1 MLKQQAQYAVT
12 NKYGLKSR
20 RMLLAALL
28 LLICCVLAGCQ
39 TVNPN
44 NSVLKNLQIWSAPA
58 PPHRLSPERK
68 QQPAKLAM
76 TDWLEKYLDNEY
88 HVIYGEF
95 VSVKPGFIDG
105 AAMGAKAG
113 QYVEKNLAG
122 VPQPGT
128 WSEGEYQLL
137 LWKKEGGANGSPT
150 YFAFVIARDPISGM
164 DGRRLVGF
172 LELIPSDQLP
182 PIIVCCH

>member
-1 MLKQQAQYAVT
+1 MAQEQRQYTRYELKWRHV
-12 NKYGLKSR
+12 SF
-20 RMLLAALL
+20 AALL
-28 LLICCVLAGCQ
+28 LLICCMLAGCQ
-39 TVNPN
+39 TVNPK
-44 NSVLKNLQIWSAPA
+44 NSVLKNLQIWSAPS

-68 QQPAKLAM
+68 QQSAKLAM
-76 TDWLEKYLDNEY
+76 AQWLEKYLNNEY

-95 VSVKPGFIDG
+95 VSVKPGFTNG
-105 AAMGAKAG
+105 VAMGAKAG
-113 QYVEKNLAG
+113 QYIEKNLAG

-137 LWKKEGGANGSPT
+137 LWKKERGSNGSPT

-164 DGRRLVGF
+164 EGRRLVGF

-182 PIIVCCH
+182 PVIVCCH

>member
-1 MLKQQAQYAVT
+1 MSGREKISALTTAHSMCV
-12 NKYGLKSR
+12 
-20 RMLLAALL
+20 ALL
-28 LLICCVLAGCQ
+28 MCVMLVGCQ
-39 TVNPN
+39 TVKPQGGM
-44 NSVLKNLQIWSAPA
+44 LDRIQQWAAPA
-58 PPHRLSPERK
+58 PPHRLSPENE

-76 TDWLEKYLDNEY
+76 TEWLEKSLNNEY

-95 VSVKPGFIDG
+95 VWAESGFTDG

-113 QYVEKNLAG
+113 QYVEQTLGA
-122 VPQPGT
+122 VPQPDI
-128 WSEGEYQLL
+128 WSEGKYQHL
-137 LWKKEGGANGSPT
+137 LWRQERGMNGSPT
-150 YFAFVIARDPISGM
+150 YIAFVIAGDPLPEM

>member
-1 MLKQQAQYAVT
+1 MNGRKNSNALTTARSVCV
-12 NKYGLKSR
+12 
-20 RMLLAALL
+20 ALL
-28 LLICCVLAGCQ
+28 MCFMLAGCQ
-39 TVNPN
+39 TVKPRGGM
-44 NSVLKNLQIWSAPA
+44 LDRLQQWAAPA
-58 PPHRLSPERK
+58 PPHRFSPESE

-76 TDWLEKYLDNEY
+76 TEWLENYLNSEY

-95 VSVKPGFIDG
+95 VWAKRGFTDG

-113 QYVEKNLAG
+113 QYVEQNLSG

-128 WSEGEYQLL
+128 WSEGKYQLL
-137 LWKKEGGANGSPT
+137 LWKQERGANGSPT
-150 YFAFVIARDPISGM
+150 YIAFVIARDPLPEI

-182 PIIVCCH
+182 PVIVCCR